1 MSSSLNTENS
11 DKSSPDKQHK
21 ILVVRVGRVGDMVMI
36 TGALKTILENFKQAE
51 VHVLT
56 GRDGKRVLNGFHPR
70 LTQFYLYNRKSI
82 NAWWI
87 RFKLKKLIGL
97 ENYTHIF
104 CFETNPSYLKLFSNS
119 QADIHVNQSCTPD
132 KNYAW
137 HCLQTVN
144 KVINANINEWVN
156 LKVTDQAKALSDE
169 MFQSNNIDKNK
180 FIIGLHPSFSGL
192 KKLKLRSKRSLHE
205 RGWPE
210 QSWAEI
216 AMRLQ
221 QYANDNNIEIQII
234 MDLLEEDRAL
244 GERIVSMSKDAVKM
258 LIPPMNFERYK
269 ATLQSMDLL
278 ITPNTGPM
286 HIAGALGTKMVALF
300 AVESPDNCGPYIPAE
315 QYQPLVAEDMLNPEL
330 GLAAISVNDVLDA
343 CKAFIH

>member
-1 MSSSLNTENS
+1 MQQQI
-11 DKSSPDKQHK
+11 KQQQK

-36 TGALKTILENFKQAE
+36 TAALTAILKHFQQAE
-51 VHVLT
+51 VHILT
-56 GRDGKRVLNGFHPR
+56 GGDGQRVLKNFDSR
-70 LTQFYLYNRKSI
+70 ITQFYLYNRKSI
-82 NAWWI
+82 NAAWV
-87 RFKLKKLIGL
+87 RYKLKRVIGM

-104 CFETNPSYLKLFSNS
+104 CFETNPSYLKLLSKS
-119 QADIHVNQSCTPD
+119 QAAIYVNKDCSPD

-144 KVINANINEWVN
+144 RMAGKTFNEWVS
-156 LKVTDQAKALSDE
+156 LKVNASAMKQSDDILV
-169 MFQSNNIDKNK
+169 QNKIDREH

-192 KKLKLRSKRSLHE
+192 KKFKFRSQKSLHE

-210 QSWAEI
+210 EYWAQL
-216 AMRLQ
+216 AVALKH
-221 QYANDNNIEIQII
+221 YAEQKNIHIHII

-244 GERIVSMSKDAVKM
+244 GERIVKLSQNAVTL

-286 HIAGALGTKMVALF
+286 HVAGALGTKMVALF
-300 AVESPDNCGPYIPAE
+300 AVESADNCGPYVPAE
-315 QYQPLVAEDMLNPEL
+315 QYTALSAEDMSHPEK
-330 GLAAISVNDVLDA
+330 GLAAISVDAVMDA
-343 CKAFIH
+343 CKTYIQ

>member
-1 MSSSLNTENS
+1 MNS
-11 DKSSPDKQHK
+11 TDK

-36 TGALKTILENFKQAE
+36 TAALREILDSFSEAE

-56 GRDGKRVLNGFHPR
+56 GGDGKRVLNGFDSR
-70 LTQFYLYNRKSI
+70 LTQFYLYNRKSL
-82 NAWWI
+82 NAGWVRYKI
-87 RFKLKKLIGL
+87 KRLIGL
-97 ENYTHIF
+97 EDYTHIF
-104 CFETNPSYLKLFSNS
+104 CFETNPSYLKLFKRSK
-119 QADIHVNQSCTPD
+119 AAIYVNQDCSPD

-144 KVINANINEWVN
+144 RVTGKDSNHWVN
-156 LKVTDQAKALSDE
+156 LKVTDKS
-169 MFQSNNIDKNK
+169 QSLLNEIYQQNNIDRNK
-180 FIIGLHPSFSGL
+180 LIIGLHPSFSGL

-210 QSWAEI
+210 KNWA
-216 AMRLQ
+216 ALARALK
-221 QYANDNNIEIQII
+221 QYAQQNNIEIQII

-244 GERIVSMSKDAVKM
+244 GERIVEQSGGAVQM

-300 AVESPDNCGPYIPAE
+300 AVESPDNCGPYIPEAQYVPLCAE
-315 QYQPLVAEDMLNPEL
+315 NMKNPEL
-330 GLAAISVNDVLDA
+330 GLAAIGVENVLDA
-343 CKAFIH
+343 CKTFIH